1 MLYEGVAAQCG
12 EEAAACLRNRR
23 LLEASDFLHGQNID
37 KCQHHP
43 SSLNWYH
50 ATTFNVG
57 VHYTLHYS
65 KSVVVYI
72 VGLD

>member
-1 MLYEGVAAQCG
+1 
-12 EEAAACLRNRR
+12 